1 MTFQQLQ
8 NVLEIYRCG
17 SISQAAKNMFVSQ
30 SSLSVSLSALE
41 STLGFPIF
49 TRNAQ
54 GIFPTAEGMQVIEH
68 ASRICESYKSLQNIQ
83 RNTVQNIKID
93 FMDYDPLNRA
103 YYQLLEENR
112 GRQDIVFTQSL
123 KTAET
128 LIQKVASFEVD
139 VGIAACPERNLR
151 TIEVT
156 MEEKGLHW
164 EILGR
169 YPVCII
175 LGPRHPLYRQSAVTL
190 RDLEKDMLIE
200 TIHKEV
206 VSNSVLLGLTH
217 LTEDRILICSRDKI
231 IYELVARGLGY
242 MIGRPPSEEMV
253 KKHNLRMIP
262 VGDLKDVLVA
272 VTNPLHPLPPEAAR
286 FLTLAKEALA
296 IEKVSQNA

>member
-8 NVLEIYRCG
+8 NILEIYRCG

-30 SSLSVSLSALE
+30 SSLSVSLSSLE
-41 STLGFPIF
+41 SALGFPIF

-83 RNTVQNIKID
+83 RNTVQNIKFD
-93 FMDYDPLNRA
+93 FMDYEPLNRA

-112 GRQDIVFTQSL
+112 DRRDVVFTQGLSTT
-123 KTAET
+123 KK
-128 LIQKVASFEVD
+128 LIQNVSTLEVD
-139 VGIAACPERNLR
+139 VGIASCPECNLR

-164 EILGR
+164 EILGS

-175 LGPRHPLYRQSAVTL
+175 LGPGHPLYQQSSVTL

-200 TIHKEV
+200 TIQKEV

-217 LTEDRILICSRDKI
+217 LTEDRILICSRRNI
-231 IYELVARGLGY
+231 IYELLERGLGY
-242 MIGRPPSEEMV
+242 SIGRPPSEEIV
-253 KKHNLRMIP
+253 EKHHLRMIP
-262 VGDLKDVLVA
+262 VGDLEDILVA
-272 VTNPLHPLPPEAAR
+272 ITNPLHPLPPEAAR
-286 FLTLAKEALA
+286 FLTLAKEAL
-296 IEKVSQNA
+296 EKEVSQNP